1 VLQLGHFGKYI
12 RNTVP
17 GKVLKGGGGGGEG
30 RRRSVGPRN
39 KYYMKSRRAIQYN
52 KKKANWSG
60 HILGRNRLLQQV
72 TEGKIQG
79 RSDGEMRKK
88 T

>member
-1 VLQLGHFGKYI
+1 VQQLGHFEKYI

-17 GKVLKGGGGGGEG
+17 GKVLKGGGGGEG

-39 KYYMKSRRAIQYN
+39 KYYIESRRAIQYN
-52 KKKANWSG
+52 IKKDNWTG
-60 HILGRNRLLQQV
+60 HILGRNRLLQRV

-79 RSDGEMRKK
+79 RSDGKMRKK